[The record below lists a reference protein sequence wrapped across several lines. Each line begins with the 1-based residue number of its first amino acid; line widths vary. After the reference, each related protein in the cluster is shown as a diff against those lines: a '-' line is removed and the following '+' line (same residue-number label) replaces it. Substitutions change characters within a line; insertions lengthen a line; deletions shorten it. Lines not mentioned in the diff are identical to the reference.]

1 MSSIRWKTIS
11 AFAAVYI
18 IWGSTYL
25 AILIGIKT
33 IPPFL
38 MTALRFLL
46 AGLALLIWRI
56 IQRDRF
62 PTINSFAKNSLV
74 GALTLVGGVG
84 SVGWAEQYIP
94 SSVAAIIVTAVPFWF
109 VLFDRKQWSFYFNN
123 KIILT
128 GLLFGFAGVAIL
140 VAFSHPGQQDQS
152 LEYRKIIGSLVILC
166 GGIAWT
172 TGSLYS
178 KYGVLGHSLL
188 MDAAIQFLSA
198 GVISLVISGLLG
210 EWKGFQIERVSLES
224 WLALIYLFTMG
235 SLVAYLAYLWLI
247 KNRPAAQVSSYV
259 YVNPVIAVLLG
270 ALLAHEIISWIQVLS
285 LVIILIG
292 VVMVNAPKYRHHAE
306 KH

>member
-1 MSSIRWKTIS
+1 MSANRWKTFS
-11 AFAAVYI
+11 AFGAVYI

-25 AILIGIKT
+25 GILIGIKT
-33 IPPFL
+33 IPPLL
-38 MTALRFLL
+38 MTSLRFLL
-46 AGLALLIWRI
+46 AGLVLLIWRL
-56 IQRDRF
+56 IQNEKI
-62 PTINSFAKNSLV
+62 PSINSIAKNSLV
-74 GALTLVGGVG
+74 GILTLVGGVG

-94 SSVAAIIVTAVPFWF
+94 SSVAAIIVTAIPFWF

-140 VAFSHPGQQDQS
+140 VALSHPDHLDQS
-152 LEYRKIIGSLVILC
+152 SQYRKIIGSIVILC

-178 KYGVLGHSLL
+178 KYNVLGRSIL

-198 GVISLVISGLLG
+198 GIICLGISGLLG
-210 EWKGFQIERVSLES
+210 EWRGFALNKVSLES
-224 WLALIYLFTMG
+224 WMALFYLFTMG

-270 ALLAHEIISWIQVLS
+270 TLIANETISWTQILS
-285 LVIILIG
+285 LGIILIG
-292 VVMVNAPKYRHHAE
+292 VVMVNLPKYRQH
-306 KH
+306 